1 MKTASLARVLLRLSP
16 ILALFGSTAVR
27 AADEAAPANPSI
39 TINVDQVKGQSSPT
53 LYGLMTEEINYSY
66 DGGLYAE
73 LIANRTFQEK
83 ADHPQRWSLIEDPGA
98 SGTMDFDT
106 TEKYN
111 DNLPVSLKLTATT
124 AADKL
129 RVGFSNNG
137 FWGIPVQPNT
147 TYHASFYAKASGNF
161 TGPIAVA
168 ISSTKDPVTYA
179 YTTVPKLTN
188 TWQKYEVT
196 LKTGADVKPTKDADF
211 LVWTTSPGT
220 AWFSLVSLFPPT
232 YHNRTNG
239 MRIDIMQL
247 LADYKPAFL
256 RFPGGNYV
264 EGHTPETR
272 FNWKQTIGDISQR
285 PGHVDDSWNYYST
298 DGVGLL
304 EFLEWCE
311 DLKMNPVLAVPAGL
325 YLGGAG
331 PGGTPTV
338 SAGPDLEPLVQD
350 ALDEIEYVTGDVN
363 TKWGAERAKDG
374 HPAPFKLE
382 YIEIGNEDNLNGG
395 PGSYAARFTQF
406 YNAIKAKYP
415 QIKVIATTDV
425 RSRNP
430 DMPVATPDV
439 LDRHLYTTSE
449 FQSELS
455 ATSYDKTDRNGPK
468 IFEGEWATR
477 VGVPTPN
484 FQGALGDAA
493 YMTGLERNSDI
504 VNMASYAPL
513 FVNVSNPVANGRD
526 PGTSMQWRSDLI
538 GYDAL
543 TSYGSPPFYAQ
554 KMFNNYRGDQI
565 LTTSDAGIAPRDFQ
579 QPGNRGGAPTT
590 RQVPSLFYVATRDS
604 KTGTVYLNLVNPLAT
619 PQTVQVDLKGA
630 TSVAAKGESVIMKAD
645 SPTDTNSITEP
656 TKIVPVVAQETG
668 FGSSFSRTLAPYSI
682 NILEIGTK

>member
-1 MKTASLARVLLRLSP
+1 MKTASLTKVLLRAVP
-16 ILALFGSTAVR
+16 ALALLSITPALR
-27 AADEAAPANPSI
+27 AADEAAPASLSI
-39 TINVDQVKGQSSPT
+39 TINVDQVKGPSSPN

-73 LIANRTFQEK
+73 LVANRTFREK
-83 ADHPQRWSLIEDPGA
+83 DDHPQRWSLVEDPGA

-111 DNLPVSLKLTATT
+111 DQLPISLKLTATT
-124 AADKL
+124 ASDKL
-129 RVGFSNNG
+129 RVGFSNSG

-147 TYHASFYAKASGNF
+147 AYHASFYAKASGNF
-161 TGPIAVA
+161 TGPLSVA

-179 YTTVPKLTN
+179 YATVPKLTN

-196 LKTGADVKPTKDADF
+196 LKTNGSVKPTKDASF
-211 LVWTTSPGT
+211 LVWTNAPGT

-232 YHNRTNG
+232 YHNRPNG
-239 MRIDIMQL
+239 MRQDIMQL
-247 LADYKPAFL
+247 LADYHPAFL

-272 FNWKQTIGDISQR
+272 FNWKTTIGDISQR

-311 DLKMNPVLAVPAGL
+311 DLKMQPLLAVPAGL
-325 YLGGAG
+325 YLSST
-331 PGGTPTV
+331 TPV
-338 SAGPDLEPLVQD
+338 VPAGPDLEPLVQD

-363 TKWGAERAKDG
+363 SKWGGQRAKDG
-374 HPAPFKLE
+374 HPAPFKLD
-382 YIEIGNEDNLNGG
+382 YVEIGNEDNLSGG
-395 PGSYAARFTQF
+395 AGSYDGRFSQF

-415 QIKVIATTDV
+415 NIKLIATTTV
-425 RSRNP
+425 RS
-430 DMPVATPDV
+430 VTPDV
-439 LDRHLYTTSE
+439 RDNHTYPTSE
-449 FQSELS
+449 FQSES
-455 ATSYDKTDRNGPK
+455 QSTGYDKADRNGPK
-468 IFEGEWATR
+468 VFEGEWATR

-493 YMTGLERNSDI
+493 LMSGFERNSDLVI
-504 VNMASYAPL
+504 MASYAPL

-526 PGTSMQWRSDLI
+526 PATSMQWRSDLI

-543 TSYGSPPFYAQ
+543 TSYGSPPYYAQ
-554 KMFNNYRGDQI
+554 VMFNNHRGDQI
-565 LTTSDAGIAPRDFQ
+565 LTTSDTGIAPRDYQ

-590 RQVPSLFYVATRDS
+590 RQVASLFYVATRDS

-619 PQTVQVDLKGA
+619 PQSVHIDLKGA
-630 TSVAAKGESVIMKAD
+630 ASVAANGESVIMKAD
-645 SPTDTNSITEP
+645 NLSDTNSITEP
-656 TKIVPVVAQETG
+656 TKITPVTAKETG
-668 FGSSFSRTLAPYSI
+668 FSSSFTRTLAPYSI